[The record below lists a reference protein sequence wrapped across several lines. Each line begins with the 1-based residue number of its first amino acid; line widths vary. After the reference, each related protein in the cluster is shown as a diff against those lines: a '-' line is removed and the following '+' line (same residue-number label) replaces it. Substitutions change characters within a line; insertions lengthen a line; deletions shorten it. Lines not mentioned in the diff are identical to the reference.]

1 MATPKAKLWVE
12 RLVWILM
19 YGGLL
24 AVVFGIFVLREGET
38 LWGWLLVGKGTI
50 VAIVGAALVVVRARM
65 K

>member
-24 AVVFGIFVLREGET
+24 AVVFGIFVLREGEA
-38 LWGWLLVGKGTI
+38 LWGWLLVGKGAV
-50 VAIVGAALVVVRARM
+50 VAAVGAALVVVRERM